1 MKIQDVLEIEF
12 TVTLNGIMQSI
23 AVKSRPGL
31 LIVVCDKLCVRDN
44 CLQTSEV
51 TVLIVSMAI
60 SQSDNEKKP
69 TSFTFV
75 DSIYRKV
82 FITFVERLSASLSK
96 V

>member
-31 LIVVCDKLCVRDN
+31 LIVVCDKLCVHDN

-60 SQSDNEKKP
+60 SQSDNEKNQHRLLL
-69 TSFTFV
+69 SIVFTGKY
-75 DSIYRKV
+75 S
-82 FITFVERLSASLSK
+82 SLSSS